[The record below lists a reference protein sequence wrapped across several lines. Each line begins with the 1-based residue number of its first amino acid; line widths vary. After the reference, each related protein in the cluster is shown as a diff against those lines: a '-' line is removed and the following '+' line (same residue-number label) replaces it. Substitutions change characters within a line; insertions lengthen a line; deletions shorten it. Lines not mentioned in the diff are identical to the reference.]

1 MPAQKFPFNAATHAG
16 IHNQEGKKIEGINSI
31 KSQTNR
37 SDFMKS
43 GTRDEAEG
51 KIKEIAG
58 KVSMDPDLEAA
69 GKDENL
75 DGRVQDKIGQVKKL
89 VGK

>member
-1 MPAQKFPFNAATHAG
+1 
-16 IHNQEGKKIEGINSI
+16 
-31 KSQTNR
+31 
-37 SDFMKS
+37 MKS

-69 GKDENL
+69 GKDDNL
-75 DGRVQDKIGQVKKL
+75 EAKAQA
-89 VGK
+89 